1 MRLTTLR
8 TVLVL
13 LALASIARAQP
24 QSPWTPFGPGG
35 GSIFSLAVDPE
46 SSAKVYAVAG
56 ERDEDSA
63 LYRST
68 DGGTTWTALAGPW
81 LSRVALDPS
90 QPSTVYAGGYQR
102 LLRSLDGGATWSDVS
117 PPGLGE
123 VTVLTAGPDGTAF
136 AYDLRGGAAVLQRST
151 DHGGSWQAVAV
162 ETPGQL
168 GAVAVDPADPLRV
181 YYGTGTKVRRSLD
194 GGVTWEDAGRP
205 PVPPGLLT
213 IGFLGAF
220 PAAPP
225 SPSTPSPLFLLGFEG
240 ITVYRSDD
248 GAESWRPAA
257 ALPAPAG
264 LSPSLAIDPGSLER
278 WHVTS
283 AGGSLNSV
291 DGGHTWTLGS
301 AGLPHPIAFP
311 LGMSALA
318 AAPSRPGL
326 LYAGLDEWG
335 IARSTSDGAGWR
347 IGVETGLNGSIVR
360 FLKLD
365 PRQPDTAYLGLTSRG
380 SRSFRSTDGGRTWQ
394 PFARAISQDG
404 LLDLA
409 ADPAGPRTL
418 YAATP
423 AGLWKSG
430 DDGGSWSQ
438 VSASGGI
445 DQLAVLGPG
454 SLLAAGCGA
463 SRSTNGGRTWKPVIP
478 CFAGDNVARRVRSL
492 WTGAQSPGPFYA
504 TFVLAGETGP
514 GVSEVYRS
522 WDGGVRW
529 KRLSFPDRLD
539 LLAVAPSD
547 PKVLYAFNFSKTLF
561 RSGDAGESWQP
572 VYGPL
577 PFDNRL
583 TGGLAVDATDA
594 NTIYV
599 ATLQGVLVSRD
610 GGRTLAPAAPP
621 FEVEKKAA
629 SQLWTVRTRP
639 GQVYAAASEGGL
651 FVGRFE

>member
-81 LSRVALDPS
+81 LSRVAPDPS
-90 QPSTVYAGGYQR
+90 SPSTVSAGGYQR

-225 SPSTPSPLFLLGFEG
+225 SLSTPSPLFLLGFAG
-240 ITVYRSDD
+240 ITVYRS
-248 GAESWRPAA
+248 A
-257 ALPAPAG
+257 
-264 LSPSLAIDPGSLER
+264 
-278 WHVTS
+278 
-283 AGGSLNSV
+283 
-291 DGGHTWTLGS
+291 
-301 AGLPHPIAFP
+301 
-311 LGMSALA
+311 
-318 AAPSRPGL
+318 
-326 LYAGLDEWG
+326 
-335 IARSTSDGAGWR
+335 DGAG
-347 IGVETGLNGSIVR
+347 
-360 FLKLD
+360 
-365 PRQPDTAYLGLTSRG
+365 P
-380 SRSFRSTDGGRTWQ
+380 GRTCAGA
-394 PFARAISQDG
+394 PPQDG
-404 LLDLA
+404 LLIRRA
-409 ADPAGPRTL
+409 EPAGPRTL
-418 YAATP
+418 SAATP

-529 KRLSFPDRLD
+529 KRLSFPDRLH
-539 LLAVAPSD
+539 
-547 PKVLYAFNFSKTLF
+547 
-561 RSGDAGESWQP
+561 
-572 VYGPL
+572 
-577 PFDNRL
+577 
-583 TGGLAVDATDA
+583 
-594 NTIYV
+594 
-599 ATLQGVLVSRD
+599 
-610 GGRTLAPAAPP
+610 
-621 FEVEKKAA
+621 
-629 SQLWTVRTRP
+629 
-639 GQVYAAASEGGL
+639 
-651 FVGRFE
+651 